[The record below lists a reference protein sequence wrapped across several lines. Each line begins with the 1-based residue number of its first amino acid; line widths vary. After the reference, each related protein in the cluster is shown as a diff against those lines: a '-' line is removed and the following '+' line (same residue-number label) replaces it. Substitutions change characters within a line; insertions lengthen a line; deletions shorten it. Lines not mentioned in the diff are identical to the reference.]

1 MDNLEQ
7 IRQSF
12 SKIGNE
18 TDTENINKAI
28 DYVKLK
34 QTDNKSIKNE
44 LETALEVGKIC
55 IDEINLS
62 NQCLVASVL
71 YFALDQ
77 NNIDLQDIEDNFDVR
92 TVNIL
97 TGLVK
102 IPDIQSDKLN
112 MQAENFI
119 KLLLTINPDIN
130 SILVKLAIILNKLR
144 KAEKKDTSSQQNI
157 ASIVSKLYAPIAHR
171 LGLYAIKTEMEDLS
185 MKYLHT
191 AEYQDIS
198 RKLEQTKDNREAY
211 IKSFIKPLKKELSKQ
226 KIKCE
231 IKGRPKAISSIWRK
245 IKTQGVDFEE
255 VYDKFAIR
263 VIIDSKGKNE
273 KTDCWRVYSIITD
286 WYTPNPKRLRDWIS
300 SPKLS
305 GYESLHTTVIGP
317 EQKWVEVQI
326 RTERM
331 DEIAERGHAA
341 HWKYKEKK
349 EDSSSDW
356 LSEIRKSLEQSDNNE
371 KDEEQVKNKA
381 VLYTDEIFLFTPKGD
396 LKKSKAGYTVLDF
409 AFAIHSDI
417 GEKCTG
423 AIINNKIVPI
433 KHELK
438 NGDNIKILTSKG
450 QKPRY
455 EWLEIV
461 KSGRAKAKIR
471 KALKLNSYKDSE
483 LGKDIIKYKL
493 SQLKIEFSDATIAKL
508 CKYFD
513 YKSYIDLYQAVGM
526 GKLEINKIK
535 KAFVEPEKTVENTNI
550 ETEQPISQ
558 EVQQPIPSKDLLVIE
573 NNLQTI
579 DYQMSKCCN
588 PIPGDRI
595 FGFITVS
602 KGVKIHKVSC
612 SNAKDMTKRYPY
624 RVIKA
629 VWKDNIEVDNFF
641 AKLKIVGYD
650 NLGVSSEITQIIA
663 NDFKIDIRSINIQ
676 VAKNNMFNAFIQIR
690 INNKKQLYDLI
701 SRLQRIRDVT
711 EVMRVNL

>member
-7 IRQSF
+7 IRQAF
-12 SKIGNE
+12 LKIGN
-18 TDTENINKAI
+18 DNDILNINQAI

-34 QTDNKSIKNE
+34 NTDNKSIKNE
-44 LETALEVGKIC
+44 LQTALDVGKIC
-55 IDEINLS
+55 INEINLNS
-62 NQCLVASVL
+62 QSLIASIL
-71 YFALDQ
+71 YFAIDH
-77 NNIDLQDIEDNFDVR
+77 NNIDLQDIENNFD
-92 TVNIL
+92 TQTANIL
-97 TGLVK
+97 KGLIK

-130 SILVKLAIILNKLR
+130 SILVKLAGILHKLR
-144 KAEKKDTSSQQNI
+144 KAEKQDENTKKDI
-157 ASIVSKLYAPIAHR
+157 ASIVSKLYAPMAHR

-185 MKYLHT
+185 MKYLYA
-191 AEYQDIS
+191 AEYQNIAQ
-198 RKLEQTKDNREAY
+198 KLEQTKNNREAY
-211 IKSFIKPLKKELSKQ
+211 IKSFITPLKKELDKQ
-226 KIKCE
+226 NIKCE

-349 EDSSSDW
+349 EGSGSDW

-381 VLYTDEIFLFTPKGD
+381 ILYTDEIFLFTPKGD
-396 LKKSKAGYTVLDF
+396 LKQSKNGYTVLDF
-409 AFAIHSDI
+409 AFSIHSDI

-433 KHELK
+433 KHLLK
-438 NGDNIKILTSKG
+438 NGDNIKILTSKS

-493 SQLKIEFSDATIAKL
+493 SQLKIEFNDATISKL
-508 CKYFD
+508 CKYCG
-513 YKSYIDLYQAVGM
+513 YKSYIDLYQAVGV
-526 GKLEINKIK
+526 GKLELSKIK
-535 KAFVEPEKTVENTNI
+535 KAFVELDKPDEKQDIEPEQHLPQDVKQLI
-550 ETEQPISQ
+550 R
-558 EVQQPIPSKDLLVIE
+558 SKDLLVIE
-573 NNLQTI
+573 DNLQTV
-579 DYQMSKCCN
+579 DYHMSKCCN

-595 FGFITVS
+595 FGFVTVG
-602 KGVKIHKVSC
+602 KGIKIHKTNC
-612 SNAKDMTKRYPY
+612 SNAKDMTQRYPY

-641 AKLKIVGYD
+641 AKLKIIGYD
-650 NLGVSSEITQIIA
+650 NIGVGSEITQIIA
-663 NDFKIDIRSINIQ
+663 NDFKIDIRSMNTQ
-676 VAKNNMFNAFIQIR
+676 VVKNNMFNAFIIIR

-701 SRLQRIRDVT
+701 HRLQKVNDVT
-711 EVMRVNL
+711 EVIRVNL